1 VMVVVVVL
9 MLMFRR
15 SLEVLLIDIERLVI
29 L

>member
-1 VMVVVVVL
+1 MMVVVVVL

-15 SLEVLLIDIERLVI
+15 SLEVLLIDIEHLVI